1 MATKRAAKQ
10 VDKHPVPK
18 VRVRV
23 KRGRTEKVRITVKI
37 LVEWDA
43 HDDSARETA
52 IAALAKI
59 LRGGLPPETVAGIV
73 EELNAAAIIESAA
86 V

>member
-1 MATKRAAKQ
+1 M
-10 VDKHPVPK
+10 
-18 VRVRV
+18 
-23 KRGRTEKVRITVKI
+23 I
-37 LVEWDA
+37 
-43 HDDSARETA
+43 SARETA